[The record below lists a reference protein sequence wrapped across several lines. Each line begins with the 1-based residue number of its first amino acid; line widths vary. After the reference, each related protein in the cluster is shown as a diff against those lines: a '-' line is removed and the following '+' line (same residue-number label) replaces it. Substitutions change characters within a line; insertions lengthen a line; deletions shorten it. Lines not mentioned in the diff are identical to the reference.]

1 MEYNSFEELE
11 DGINIIIND
20 TCKAVGDDL
29 ETELKDTIDND
40 IYNRYSPIRYERTYE
55 LYNTAKTQT
64 DKNEI
69 NVYFDESEIRTIDK
83 HTHALFLGNI
93 SVEGFLDAI
102 KGKYN
107 HGDVVGDFEQYVDNN
122 IESMF
127 SNKLKGYN

>member
-11 DGINIIIND
+11 SGIDVIIND

-29 ETELKDTIDND
+29 ETALQDTIDND

-64 DKNEI
+64 NENEI

-107 HGDVVGDFEQYVDNN
+107 HGNVVSDFEQYVDNN
-122 IESMF
+122 IESIF